1 MPFISMPE
9 VARGINLILS
19 PVTELI
25 VANPRPAAT
34 VVVLRDSSSGPE
46 VFMVRRHA
54 DTAFMGGAHVF
65 PGGRVEKADRDG
77 GEAWCDGIAHAARQ
91 LPDLPSWEAVAY
103 HVAATRELF
112 EEAGVLLAR
121 SADGEFVSLA
131 GEPRSTRGSSRIA
144 RDVHG
149 GKTTLRALI
158 EREHLRLALDALVL
172 FAHWVTPPIDTRQ
185 FDTRFFM
192 TRVPP
197 HQTPAHDDTE
207 TTHSIW
213 MTPADAIEQSQRGEI
228 VLPPPTW
235 THDPRARAVLRSV
248 DEALGWARRRR
259 VVSRQPL
266 LLEQDGL
273 RMLLAPGDPLHPDPA
288 GDEPLAETRFV
299 FVDGRWRPERAGDR
313 DAEHPPPPRGSSG
326 ASSRSAIWCST
337 TSSPGSACAGSRRPP
352 RPGRARSSSG

>member
-1 MPFISMPE
+1 
-9 VARGINLILS
+9 
-19 PVTELI
+19 VTELI

-34 VVVLRDSSSGPE
+34 VVVLRDSPSGPE

-65 PGGRVEKADRDG
+65 PGGRVEKVDRDG
-77 GEAWCDGIAHAARQ
+77 DESWCDGIAHAARQ
-91 LPDLPSWEAVAY
+91 LPDLPAWEAVAY

-121 SADGEFVSLA
+121 NANGEFVSLA
-131 GEPRSTRGSSRIA
+131 GAADHERLKQDRSS
-144 RDVHG
+144 VHG
-149 GKTTLRALI
+149 GKTTLRAVI
-158 EREHLRLALDALVL
+158 EREQLRLALDALVL

-213 MTPADAIEQSQRGEI
+213 MTPAGAIAQSLNGDI

-235 THDPRARAVLRSV
+235 STIRELEPFRSV
-248 DEALGWARRRR
+248 DEALAWARRRR

-266 LLEQDGL
+266 LLEKDGL

-288 GDEPLAETRFV
+288 GDEPLLETRFV
-299 FVDGRWRPERAGDR
+299 LVDGRWRPERAQ
-313 DAEHPPPPRGSSG
+313 
-326 ASSRSAIWCST
+326 
-337 TSSPGSACAGSRRPP
+337 
-352 RPGRARSSSG
+352 